1 MSKTVFTS
9 GTFEKLQVD
18 LTVNSLTVIQRLN
31 ALKIS
36 QIVKTAKERAAA
48 YPWPGRLLQRAKS

>member
-18 LTVNSLTVIQRLN
+18 LTVNLLTVIQRLN

-36 QIVKTAKERAAA
+36 QIVKD
-48 YPWPGRLLQRAKS
+48 